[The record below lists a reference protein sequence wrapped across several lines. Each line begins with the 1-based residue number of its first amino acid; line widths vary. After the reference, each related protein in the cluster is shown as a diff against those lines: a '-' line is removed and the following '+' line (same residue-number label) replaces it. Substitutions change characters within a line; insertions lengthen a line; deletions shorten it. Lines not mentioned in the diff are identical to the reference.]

1 MGFGVVQVEYGRT
14 MTAARDRA
22 EELDRTDP
30 LRAQLDRFVPPAD
43 DSVRAYLDGNSL
55 GRPAADLLEVMRTFI
70 TDSWGTRLIR
80 GWDEEWM
87 DWPLAVGDEL
97 AATALGAAPAQTI
110 IADSTSV
117 MIYKLARA
125 ALSLRSPERDEIV
138 IDIDNFPTDRYLIEG
153 IASELGLRLVWIETD
168 PASGVTPELVAGA
181 VGERTALFLASH
193 IAYRSGYIAEADRIT
208 RIVHAAGA
216 PVLWDLCHSVG
227 AIPIALDDWEV
238 DFAVGCG
245 YKFLNGGPGAPAFG
259 YVAARHQDRARQP
272 LQGWMGHARPFEMG
286 PGYQPHPGIRGFLTG
301 TPPIL
306 SMVPLRH
313 AIAMINEVG
322 LAAIRTKSLAL
333 TDFAIELIDDQLAP
347 LGVRLGSPRDHQHR
361 GGHVTVHADGFAEVK
376 DELWK
381 RGVLPD
387 FRRPDGIRLG
397 VSPLSTRFAEVA
409 LAIEEIR
416 DILS

>member
-1 MGFGVVQVEYGRT
+1 
-14 MTAARDRA
+14 MTVALERGA
-22 EELDRTDP
+22 ELDRSDP
-30 LRAQLDRFVPPAD
+30 LRDHADRFVPTD
-43 DSVRAYLDGNSL
+43 GSVRAYLDGNSL
-55 GRPAADLLEVMRTFI
+55 GRPAVDLAQVMADFI
-70 TDSWGTRLIR
+70 NHSWGSRLIR

-87 DWPLAVGDEL
+87 DWPLAVGDAL
-97 AATALGAAPAQTI
+97 AAAALGAAAGQTI

-117 MIYKLARA
+117 LIYKLARA

-138 IDIDNFPTDRYLIEG
+138 VDVDNFPTDRYLISG
-153 IASELGLRLVWIETD
+153 IADELGLRLRWIRTD
-168 PASGVTPELVAGA
+168 ADLGITPDLVART

-193 IAYRSGYIAEADRIT
+193 ISYRSGYIADAAEIT

-227 AIPIALDDWEV
+227 AIPIALDNWQV

-259 YVAARHQDRARQP
+259 YVGARHQDQARQP

-286 PGYQPHPGIRGFLTG
+286 PGYQPHPGIRSFLTG

-306 SMVPLRH
+306 AMVPLRH
-313 AIAMINEVG
+313 AIGMITEVG
-322 LAAIRTKSLAL
+322 LDAIRAKSLAL
-333 TDFAIELIDDQLAP
+333 TDFAIELIDERLVP
-347 LGVRLGSPRDHQHR
+347 LGVRLASPRDHEHR
-361 GGHVTVHADGFAEVK
+361 GGHVTIVGDGFAEVK

-397 VSPLSTRFAEVA
+397 LSPLSTRFAEVA
-409 LAIEEIR
+409 LAVEEIA
-416 DILS
+416 DILG

>member
-1 MGFGVVQVEYGRT
+1 
-14 MTAARDRA
+14 MTAFDAA
-22 EELDRTDP
+22 AALDDQDP
-30 LRAQLDRFVPPAD
+30 LARFLDRFVAPVD

-55 GRPAADLLEVMRTFI
+55 GRPPADLPEVMSAFI
-70 TDSWGTRLIR
+70 TEKWGTRLIR

-87 DWPLAVGDEL
+87 DWPLVVGDEL
-97 AATALGAAPAQTI
+97 ASIALGAGSGQTI

-125 ALSLRSPERDEIV
+125 ALSMREPGRDEIV

-153 IASELGLRLVWIETD
+153 IADELGLTLRWISTD
-168 PASGVTPELVAGA
+168 PALGVTPNLVAAA
-181 VGERTALFLASH
+181 VGKRTALFLASH
-193 IAYRSGYIAEADRIT
+193 IAYRSGYIAEAAKIT
-208 RIVHAAGA
+208 NIVHAAGA

-227 AIPIALDDWEV
+227 AIPIDLDAWQA

-259 YVAARHQDRARQP
+259 YVATRHQDRARQP
-272 LQGWMGHARPFEMG
+272 LQGWIGHAQPFEMG
-286 PGYQPHPGIRGFLTG
+286 PGYQAHSGIRGYLTG

-306 SMVPLRH
+306 AMVPLRH
-313 AIAMINEVG
+313 YLSMINGVG

-333 TDFAIELIDDQLAP
+333 TDFAVELIDEQLVP
-347 LGVRLGSPRDHQHR
+347 LGVRLASPRDHDHR
-361 GGHVTVHADGFAEVK
+361 GGHLTITAPAFDTVK

-381 RGVLPD
+381 RGILPD

-397 VSPLSTRFAEVA
+397 MSPLSTRFTEVA
-409 LAIEEIR
+409 IAIDEIR
-416 DILS
+416 EILGGSDG

>member
-1 MGFGVVQVEYGRT
+1 
-14 MTAARDRA
+14 MTVALDRA
-22 EELDRTDP
+22 GELDRSDP
-30 LRAQLDRFVPPAD
+30 LGDHVDRFVPTD

-55 GRPAADLLEVMRTFI
+55 GRPAADLPQVMADFI
-70 TDSWGTRLIR
+70 NHSWGSRLIR

-87 DWPLAVGDEL
+87 DWPPAVGDAL
-97 AATALGAAPAQTI
+97 AAAALGAAGGQTI

-117 MIYKLARA
+117 LIYKLARA

-138 IDIDNFPTDRYLIEG
+138 VDVDNFPTDRYLISG
-153 IASELGLRLVWIETD
+153 IADELGLRLRWIRTD
-168 PASGVTPELVAGA
+168 PELGVTPDLVTEA

-193 IAYRSGYIAEADRIT
+193 ISYRSGYIADAAEIT

-227 AIPIALDDWEV
+227 AIPIALDDWQV

-286 PGYQPHPGIRGFLTG
+286 PGYEPHPGIRGFLTG

-306 SMVPLRH
+306 AMVPLRH
-313 AIAMINEVG
+313 AIGMIAEVG
-322 LAAIRTKSLAL
+322 LDAIRAKSLAL
-333 TDFAIELIDDQLAP
+333 TDFAIELIDDRLAP
-347 LGVRLGSPRDHQHR
+347 LGVHLASPRDHDHR
-361 GGHVTVHADGFAEVK
+361 GGHVTITGGGFAEVK

-397 VSPLSTRFAEVA
+397 LSPLSTRFAEVA
-409 LAIEEIR
+409 LAVEEIVG
-416 DILS
+416 ILG